1 MLNFH
6 CVFETCT
13 FKADNIEESE
23 FQKHLDNVHH
33 DELLDISNKEN
44 IPFDT
49 VEMITVSNS
58 KVFINS

>member
-1 MLNFH
+1 MFPKCNFN
-6 CVFETCT
+6 
-13 FKADNIEESE
+13 ANNIEESE
-23 FQKHLDNVHH
+23 FQKHLDDIHH

-44 IPFDT
+44 IPLET

>member
-1 MLNFH
+1 VNFH
-6 CVFETCT
+6 CVFEGCN

-23 FQKHLDNVHH
+23 FQKHLDDKHP

-44 IPFDT
+44 IPLET
-49 VEMITVSNS
+49 VSMITVSNS

>member
-1 MLNFH
+1 LNFN
-6 CVFETCT
+6 CVFEGCT
-13 FKADNIEESE
+13 FKADNVEEE
-23 FQKHLDNVHH
+23 QFLKHLNEKHH

-44 IPFDT
+44 IPLDT

>member
-6 CVFETCT
+6 CVFEACT

-23 FQKHLDNVHH
+23 FQKHLDDKHH

-44 IPFDT
+44 IPLET
-49 VEMITVSNS
+49 VAMITVSNS